1 MVKRCIEFEQLEIAP
16 PDFTDPDAE
25 VYLYIERKKAQKDS
39 IQSVLIAYDLGESL
53 EVTAFTAPERRCQG
67 YFTSLFLKLI
77 ADHEDMP
84 VCFYTDGCS
93 YDALKT
99 LEVIEAEYEGTEH
112 VMSLQST
119 LDASAETSE
128 TVRICPASAQD
139 LPRLADIH
147 SRAFGL
153 EEDESLAFLEDV
165 LSRGDSLFLFQ
176 VDTEGLNTDD
186 HRDNTS
192 PDLSKA
198 DAIGLCALSV
208 SEGGTGLYG
217 FCIDPKVQQKGY
229 GRAALARLLG
239 SAGITYPVTLHVS
252 EENESAFR
260 LYRKAGFV
268 SVQEL
273 MEYWY

>member
-1 MVKRCIEFEQLEIAP
+1 MVKRCIEFEHLEIAP
-16 PDFTDPDAE
+16 PDFTDPDAD
-25 VYLYIERKKAQKDS
+25 VYLYIERKKTQKDS
-39 IQSVLIAYDLGESL
+39 IRSVLIAYDLGESL
-53 EVTAFTAPERRCQG
+53 EVTAFTDPERRCQG

-77 ADHEDMP
+77 ADHEDVP

-99 LEVIEAEYEGTEH
+99 LEVIDAEYEGTEH
-112 VMSLQST
+112 VMSLKST

-128 TVRICPASAQD
+128 TVRICPAGAQD

-165 LSRGDSLFLFQ
+165 LSRGDSLFLFRA
-176 VDTEGLNTDD
+176 DTEGLDTDD
-186 HRDNTS
+186 HRDNTK
-192 PDLSKA
+192 PDHV
-198 DAIGLCALSV
+198 IGLCALSV

-217 FCIDPKVQQKGY
+217 FCIDPDAQQKGY
-229 GRAALARLLG
+229 GTTALAGLLDG
-239 SAGITYPVTLHVS
+239 AGIRYPVTLHVT
-252 EENESAFR
+252 EENKAAFR
-260 LYRKAGFV
+260 LYSGAGFV
-268 SVQEL
+268 SIQEL